1 MFFLLFFSSGKGYFN
16 SLVGRV
22 RDSSSADQ
30 GMTYAFILETYISF
44 VGGQEGLDVTKKSF
58 ITVYISNVF
67 FY

>member
-1 MFFLLFFSSGKGYFN
+1 M
-16 SLVGRV
+16 GRV